1 MRTALRAMGSIS
13 LAALGLALVLAG
25 TGCGSDPFQRQ
36 PVQGNVKFGGKPI
49 QYGTIRLEP
58 AEKQPAGAS
67 GSIRDGKFKI
77 ERSAGVGPGKYKVWV
92 QAFDKSGELAP
103 GAAPGSEGA
112 PPKDIL
118 PPKYLNE
125 PAAEITI
132 TKVGDDK
139 PNEVNLDLK

>member
-1 MRTALRAMGSIS
+1 MRTALPAMGSIS

-36 PVQGNVKFGGKPI
+36 PVQGNVKFAGKPI

-92 QAFDKSGELAP
+92 QAFDKAAARP
-103 GAAPGSEGA
+103 GRP
-112 PPKDIL
+112 
-118 PPKYLNE
+118 
-125 PAAEITI
+125 
-132 TKVGDDK
+132 
-139 PNEVNLDLK
+139 